1 MLAWKESIITP
12 LTLLGKRTTRG
23 YVSSMAK
30 KPTKKAASK
39 SPTKAAAPKAAPKTK
54 TTAKKTTKPSATK
67 SSTRPLGAREQK
79 LASSAL
85 KLVDEAAALLRK
97 GINTT
102 ADVSEKNRLA
112 AKKRAHGL
120 LNKATSSLSSILEG
134 GSDALHKVIGKI

>member
-1 MLAWKESIITP
+1 MLAWKEGIITP
-12 LTLLGKRTTRG
+12 VTQLGKRTTRG
-23 YVSSMAK
+23 YVFFMAK

-39 SPTKAAAPKAAPKTK
+39 SPKKPAAAKAAPKTK
-54 TTAKKTTKPSATK
+54 TAKKTTKPAATK

-85 KLVDEAAALLRK
+85 KLVDEAASLLRK
-97 GINTT
+97 GITTT

>member
-1 MLAWKESIITP
+1 
-12 LTLLGKRTTRG
+12 
-23 YVSSMAK
+23 MAK

-39 SPTKAAAPKAAPKTK
+39 SPKKPAAAKAAPKTK
-54 TTAKKTTKPSATK
+54 TAKKTTKPAATK

-79 LASSAL
+79 LANSAL

-120 LNKATSSLSSILEG
+120 LNKATSSLSSILG
-134 GSDALHKVIGKI
+134 SSSDALHKVIGKI

>member
-12 LTLLGKRTTRG
+12 LTQLGKRTTRG
-23 YVSSMAK
+23 YVISMAK
-30 KPTKKAASK
+30 KPTKKAAPK
-39 SPTKAAAPKAAPKTK
+39 SPKKPAAAKAAPKTK
-54 TTAKKTTKPSATK
+54 TAKKTTKPAAAK

-97 GINTT
+97 GITTT

>member
-1 MLAWKESIITP
+1 MLAWKGSIITP
-12 LTLLGKRTTRG
+12 VTQLGKRTTRG
-23 YVSSMAK
+23 YVFFMAK

-39 SPTKAAAPKAAPKTK
+39 SPRKPAAAKAAPKTK
-54 TTAKKTTKPSATK
+54 TAKTTTK

-97 GINTT
+97 GITTT

-134 GSDALHKVIGKI
+134 GSDAIHKVIGKI